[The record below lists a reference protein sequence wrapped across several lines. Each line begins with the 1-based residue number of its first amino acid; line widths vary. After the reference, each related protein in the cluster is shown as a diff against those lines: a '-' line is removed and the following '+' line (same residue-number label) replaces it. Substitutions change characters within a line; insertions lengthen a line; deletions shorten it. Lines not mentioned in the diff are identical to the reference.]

1 MKIKQSIKELQEKF
15 SYLMNK
21 DTEGLDVYDFRVG
34 TLIGTIILLF
44 VPIVNVLFMQ
54 VIPDHVSA
62 RTILIF
68 VQIAFLLA
76 SYRYKWVKIWANEIG
91 NGFSLAYAVLTTTV
105 AYLHNFEVR
114 ETAFAMM
121 IIFALF
127 GMFKDKKMLL
137 YFMLLTCSYMLALIF
152 ASDIET
158 QAKQFLIFISLPFFG
173 IGYYVFSIKLDAL
186 QKIINRENE
195 LRQSEVWFRSIFD
208 NAAVGI
214 VLLDKDY
221 QAFKF
226 NNYFQEITGYTEGYL
241 VETGIKKIIHPDDV
255 FEDFEFKKMVSLEDS
270 PNIEQRIKTK
280 IGEHIWMRCSFS
292 QMKMGDQSYTI
303 CMFIDITNQKLVDEK
318 LRENAKQLIAHNEAL
333 EEFSYVISHD
343 LQEPLRMITSFSQ
356 IIQKRYLSRF
366 EDVQAGNDFAY
377 VIDGAKRMSTLIRDM
392 LEYSRWSAKALPVEK
407 VDTRAVLA
415 ETLQNLAVTL
425 SNGHAEVVSD
435 DMPFINANRLMVT
448 QVFQNLIG
456 NAVRYAHADRHPVVE
471 IKVEK
476 RQYDV
481 LFSVKDNGL
490 GFEEQ
495 YTDRIFGI
503 FQRLHPEKSSGTG
516 MGLAIC
522 KRIIEKQGGRIWA
535 ESVLH
540 EGSTF
545 FFSLPNFETVAN
557 NSLPVIKKSDL
568 IDLNVN

>member
-1 MKIKQSIKELQEKF
+1 LKIKQYIKLLQDKF
-15 SYLMNK
+15 SYLLNK

-44 VPIVNVLFMQ
+44 VPIVNILFMQ
-54 VIPDHVSA
+54 VIPDHVQA
-62 RTILIF
+62 RTVLMF
-68 VQIAFLLA
+68 VQIASLIA
-76 SYRYKWVKIWANEIG
+76 SYKYKWVKKWANEIG
-91 NGFSLAYAVLTTTV
+91 NGFSLAYAFLTTTV
-105 AYLHNFEVR
+105 AYLHNFEIR
-114 ETAFAMM
+114 ETAFAMI

-152 ASDIET
+152 ASDITLEN
-158 QAKQFLIFISLPFFG
+158 KQFLIFISLPFFG
-173 IGYYVFSIKLDAL
+173 IGYYVFFIKLDAL
-186 QKIINRENE
+186 QKIIKRENE

-214 VLLDKDY
+214 VLLDKSF

-226 NNYFQEITGYTEGYL
+226 NKYFQEITGYSEESL
-241 VETGIKKIIHPDDV
+241 VDIGIKNIIHDEDV
-255 FEDFEFKKMVSLEDS
+255 FEDVEFQNMVSLENP
-270 PNIEQRIKTK
+270 PNAEQRIKSK
-280 IGEHIWMRCSFS
+280 SGEFIWMRCSFS
-292 QMKMGDQSYTI
+292 QMKMGEKNYTI
-303 CMFIDITNQKLVDEK
+303 CMFIDITSQKLVDQK
-318 LRENAKQLIAHNEAL
+318 LRENSKELIAHNEAL

-366 EDVQAGNDFAY
+366 EDPQAGSDFAY

-425 SNGHAEVVSD
+425 SNGHAEVISD
-435 DMPFINANRLMVT
+435 DMPIINANRLMIT

-456 NAVRYAHADRHPVVE
+456 NAVRYAHPDRNPVVE

-476 RQYDV
+476 RQFDV
-481 LFSVKDNGL
+481 LFTVKDNGV

-495 YTDRIFGI
+495 YAERIFGI

-535 ESVLH
+535 DSVLN
-540 EGSTF
+540 EGTIF
-545 FFSLPNFETVAN
+545 FFSLPNFESVAVN
-557 NSLPVIKKSDL
+557 PLPVIKKSDL
-568 IDLNVN
+568 IDINTN